1 MLGYDDMK
9 KTAIITGSA
18 KGMGFEAAR
27 VLEENG
33 YNVVLCA
40 RHSNADVEAFV
51 KAHYDTTLFI
61 PADISLEQDRENT
74 ITKALEK
81 FGAIDV
87 LINNAGVAPI
97 ERKDMLDIT
106 ERDFDYVMDINL
118 KGTYFMTQAVAKIMQ
133 AQGNGYIINTG
144 SISADTVSINRA
156 EYCISKAGISMVIKL
171 FAVRLAPD
179 NIKVFEIRPGVI
191 DTDMIS
197 CVKEKYDNMAQNG
210 KIPAGRIGDVNDYAR
225 AVLLALSGGLDYA
238 TGTVIELGGGI
249 HIPVL

>member
-1 MLGYDDMK
+1 MK

-18 KGMGFEAAR
+18 RGMGFEAAKE
-27 VLEENG
+27 LEKSG

-40 RHSNADVEAFV
+40 RHSNDSVENFINRHNDTAIFV
-51 KAHYDTTLFI
+51 
-61 PADISLEQDRENT
+61 PADISLEQDRENI
-74 ITKALEK
+74 ITKTLEK
-81 FGAIDV
+81 FGTIDV
-87 LINNAGVAPI
+87 LINNAGVAPL

-144 SISADTVSINRA
+144 SISADTVSVNRA
-156 EYCISKAGISMVIKL
+156 EYCISKAGISMITKL

-179 NIKVFEIRPGVI
+179 NIKVFEIRPGII

-210 KIPAGRIGDVNDYAR
+210 KIPAGRIGDVSDYAKS
-225 AVLLALSGGLDYA
+225 VLSILSGGLDYA
-238 TGTVIELGGGI
+238 TGTVIELGGGM

>member
-1 MLGYDDMK
+1 MK

-18 KGMGFEAAR
+18 RGMGFEAAKE
-27 VLEENG
+27 LEKSG

-40 RHSNADVEAFV
+40 RHSNDSVENFINRHNDTAIFV
-51 KAHYDTTLFI
+51 
-61 PADISLEQDRENT
+61 PADISLEQDRENI
-74 ITKALEK
+74 ITKTLEK
-81 FGAIDV
+81 FGTIDV
-87 LINNAGVAPI
+87 LINNAGVAPL

-144 SISADTVSINRA
+144 SISADTVSVNRA
-156 EYCISKAGISMVIKL
+156 EYCISKAGISMITKF

-179 NIKVFEIRPGVI
+179 NIKVFEIRPGII

-210 KIPAGRIGDVNDYAR
+210 KIPAGRIGDVSDYAKS
-225 AVLLALSGGLDYA
+225 VLSILSGGLDYA
-238 TGTVIELGGGI
+238 TGTVIELGGGM